1 MKPGWHRQLALGSK
15 IELLRDLARFKGR
28 RFMKLHELG
37 IPTSTY
43 YGWQRRY
50 QSEGGD
56 GLASR
61 KRTTGIYLEPA
72 KHPRTGAGIG
82 NCPQQS
88 GVKLPVVSSEDY

>member
-1 MKPGWHRQLALGSK
+1 MKPGWHRNLSLSAK
-15 IELLRDLARFKGR
+15 ISLLKDLARFKGR